1 MAVWMCLAKCVCDA
15 VFRLIC
21 LSESKCVAMA
31 GRGQGGVDEQR
42 AIEGRTARESI
53 MKTGSLLEEDDDR
66 MREKR

>member
-1 MAVWMCLAKCVCDA
+1 MAVWMCLEECVRDA

-53 MKTGSLLEEDDDR
+53 MNAGSLLEGDDNSTT
-66 MREKR
+66 